1 MKKLLNLGLVMVV
14 LLLAACA
21 PAAPAA
27 TSAPEATQPESAPA
41 TQAAAAP
48 TEAAAAQPAEE
59 KVFRMAAN
67 EPDSLDPTKGG
78 FGYQEYSNL
87 YEPLVNSYT
96 SDGTIQPLAAESFE
110 VSDDGLTITFKLRP
124 DLKWSDG
131 QPLVAEDYR
140 FAWLR
145 QLNPET
151 GAYVAEELF
160 PIKNGKAYNAGEI
173 TDPEQVGIQAP
184 DDLTLVVTLEE
195 PSPSFL
201 SYVGDNN
208 FYPVRKDILEKY
220 GDKWM
225 EAGNFVGNGPYM
237 LQEWKHDQKLVMVKN
252 PYYNGP
258 WKDSRNVDRIEYTL
272 MQDAWNQAVPGYEA
286 DELDVAIVPPSELD
300 RILND
305 PELSQQV
312 QQLPISGS
320 VIMIF
325 DTKNAPT
332 DDVRVRQALSMAI
345 DRKTLAEKVLK
356 GAYAPAVSL
365 SPPNLP
371 SYNPDQAP
379 GYAYDVVKAQQLLAD
394 AGYPN
399 GQGFPPFELTLW
411 SVEREGLIAQA
422 ISAMWKANLGIDIQ
436 IQILEPKAMRD
447 WRIAR
452 NEQPYNS
459 QIGLNWAGIADPREF
474 HNALFDPE
482 NSLKRS
488 RYDKPEY
495 VDLMRAANVEL
506 DPDKRAEMYKQ
517 AEAIINNDVPIISI
531 IYEARTWLVKPYV
544 KNFDEVTTSVA
555 EMTRFATPPGLDI
568 VK

>member
-1 MKKLLNLGLVMVV
+1 M
-14 LLLAACA
+14 
-21 PAAPAA
+21 
-27 TSAPEATQPESAPA
+27 
-41 TQAAAAP
+41 
-48 TEAAAAQPAEE
+48 
-59 KVFRMAAN
+59 
-67 EPDSLDPTKGG
+67 
-78 FGYQEYSNL
+78 
-87 YEPLVNSYT
+87 
-96 SDGTIQPLAAESFE
+96 
-110 VSDDGLTITFKLRP
+110 
-124 DLKWSDG
+124 
-131 QPLVAEDYR
+131 VAEDYR

-151 GAYVAEELF
+151 GAYAAEELF

-286 DELDVAIVPPSELD
+286 NELDVAIVPPSELD

-312 QQLPISGS
+312 QQLPIAGS

-379 GYAYDVVKAQQLLAD
+379 GYVYDVAKAQQLLAE

-474 HNALFDPE
+474 HNALFDPD

-495 VDLMRAANVEL
+495 VDLIRAANVEL

-544 KNFDEVTTSVA
+544 KNFAEVTTSVA